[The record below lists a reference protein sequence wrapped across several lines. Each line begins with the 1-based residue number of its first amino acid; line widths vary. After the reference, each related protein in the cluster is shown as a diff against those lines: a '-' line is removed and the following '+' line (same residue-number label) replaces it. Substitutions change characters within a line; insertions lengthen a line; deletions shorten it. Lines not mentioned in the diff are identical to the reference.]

1 MRASAEVI
9 MKYLMAAVLGVSCLA
24 EPAQQLLALNAAR
37 PYLEEESAAADGP
50 ATLPSNVAVADIL
63 RPAVTSMLRYSP
75 TFRRQCGRIGR
86 SAELHVVIQRSV
98 LQGTPA
104 DAALTR
110 VTRGASGRLD
120 ADVQIGSLPD
130 AVLLIAHEFE
140 HILEQLD
147 EVDLSAMA
155 ARSGT
160 GVRADSRF
168 GHFETER
175 AVAAGK
181 RVAEEVSR
189 GGFRR

>member
-1 MRASAEVI
+1 
-9 MKYLMAAVLGVSCLA
+9 MKFMMAAVLGVGCLA
-24 EPAQQLLALNAAR
+24 EPAQQLLALNTAR

-50 ATLPSNVAVADIL
+50 ATLPPNVAIAEVF
-63 RPAVTSMLRYSP
+63 RPAVTAMLRNSA

-86 SAELHVVIQRSV
+86 SSGLHVIIERSI
-98 LQGTPA
+98 LQGAPG
-104 DAALTR
+104 DSALTR
-110 VTRGASGRLD
+110 VTRGAGGRLD
-120 ADVQIGSLPD
+120 AEVQIGSFGD
-130 AVLLIAHEFE
+130 AVTLIAHEFE

-181 RVAEEVSR
+181 RVADEVSR
-189 GGFRR
+189 AGSRR